1 MRLPS
6 IRWPSAQSL
15 LRATVVALL
24 AFIVLELAGTN
35 VAYAP
40 F

>member
-1 MRLPS
+1 MRIPS
-6 IRWPSAQSL
+6 IRWPSVQSL

-24 AFIVLELAGTN
+24 AFTVLELIGADI
-35 VAYAP
+35 AYAP